1 MSYGK
6 IIAKVFDIFSAI
18 TRAKLWSLLNYL
30 NYINSLE
37 KNQYLLTRCFSTLL
51 INNYQCKLPYIQTIY
66 QNSVR
71 LETPPTINRQ
81 ISDVN
86 TGTKVEK

>member
-6 IIAKVFDIFSAI
+6 IIPNVFDIFSTI
-18 TRAKLWSLLNYL
+18 TRAKLWSLLNFL

-37 KNQYLLTRCFSTLL
+37 KNQYLLSRCFSTLL
-51 INNYQCKLPYIQTIY
+51 IKNYQCRLPYIQTIF

-71 LETPPTINRQ
+71 L
-81 ISDVN
+81 
-86 TGTKVEK
+86 

>member
-6 IIAKVFDIFSAI
+6 IIPNVFDIFSAI

-37 KNQYLLTRCFSTLL
+37 KNQYLLSRCFSTLL

-71 LETPPTINRQ
+71 LETPPAINRQ